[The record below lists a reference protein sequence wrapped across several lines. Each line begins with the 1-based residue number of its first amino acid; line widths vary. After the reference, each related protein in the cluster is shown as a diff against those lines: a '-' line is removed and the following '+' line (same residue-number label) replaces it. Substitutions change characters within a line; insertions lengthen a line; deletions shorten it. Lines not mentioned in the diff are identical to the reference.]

1 MIPTFRFWK
10 DDWFRNHCTGCLI
23 LPKLATHEAV
33 WSLSFSSA
41 LFFSGLMA
49 SLSSDLTDFFD
60 QIEEIGVELD
70 NLIHWLS
77 YPIGSMYGIYANIG
91 GMLMVNVTIYSI
103 HGSYGYVITF
113 PVNLAK
119 LRYLR
124 FWKPHY
130 GLTTCIYGLIR

>member
-1 MIPTFRFWK
+1 MIGSA
-10 DDWFRNHCTGCLI
+10 NHCTGCLI

-124 FWKPHY
+124 F
-130 GLTTCIYGLIR
+130 